1 MSDAQ
6 KLQAEIALRH
16 AKDQANQIYGSWFS
30 VMRDWIA
37 EPETVRHS
45 GYKNLEEALVRAVAY
60 VTREVEKI
68 YIQYERENPG

>member
-16 AKDQANQIYGSWFS
+16 AKDRTNELYGSWFS

-45 GYKNLEEALVRAVAY
+45 GYKNLEEALTKSILY
-60 VTREVEKI
+60 VSRQVEKI